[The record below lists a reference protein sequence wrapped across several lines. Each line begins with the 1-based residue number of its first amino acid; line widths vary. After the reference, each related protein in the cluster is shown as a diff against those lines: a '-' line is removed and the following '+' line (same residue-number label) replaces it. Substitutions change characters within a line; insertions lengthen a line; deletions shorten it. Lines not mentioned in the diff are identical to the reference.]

1 MNISHISYVFILIP
15 LLLLYIYI
23 FLPYNKSFN
32 IIKNIVMKKL
42 STFSAL
48 ALAFLMTSC
57 KSTQAPT
64 DFQAFM
70 AYQQMMQQN
79 QQQNMQNQ
87 QQSTNQK
94 NQSLIDNEMG
104 VELKQDI
111 CEIMAEEQPGRR
123 ASGNGQ
129 HFRLANAKNIAAL
142 QARAELA
149 ASMNTLIINSLRDGA
164 AQDEQYAANDSI
176 AQKVYDGLGVSE
188 QDIKALINGVVQNTV
203 IIKTSKY
210 IKPNK
215 QYNVYVCIEYSDEP
229 AKIAAKISSQ
239 IEQLIPDN
247 KKKELKERL
256 DQLPTNIQNGIN
268 KTTKY

>member
-1 MNISHISYVFILIP
+1 MS
-15 LLLLYIYI
+15 
-23 FLPYNKSFN
+23 
-32 IIKNIVMKKL
+32 
-42 STFSAL
+42 
-48 ALAFLMTSC
+48 SC